1 MYQQNVY
8 CYEGGGGGGG
18 GFIVHIVTNKL
29 VDTEEQNF
37 ETHYFKLK

>member
-8 CYEGGGGGGG
+8 CYEGGRGGGL
-18 GFIVHIVTNKL
+18 IVHIVTNKL
-29 VDTEEQNF
+29 VDTQVQTF